1 MRSNPLRLAV
11 SLSAVIVVAVTPTLT
26 TGSPIATHP
35 HFRSRA
41 EPSSSDDEWIFRTS
55 AINTTSFQTEPY
67 VANGYIGA
75 RLPAEGMGLRIHP
88 AIDYEDMNGTQGWP
102 LFSLRQTASI
112 VAGFYGVQN
121 ETRGTNFEQ
130 KGGEQVIS
138 LLPTWTSLYLTV
150 SSAPGSGT
158 SSGDSAT
165 YKVDV
170 DLNQIKS
177 FSQSLS
183 MRDGIVETTVIWS
196 PFTSATANNSSNGDI
211 QLRYT
216 ILAHRSRPS
225 LGLVRMDVS
234 GLASGQQVVV
244 TDAIDGSGAQRVE
257 GEQAGKL
264 KETELPHA
272 IYSAVRPLGV
282 ANVTA
287 WEISTLSFVSSGKKT
302 AKVAAVD
309 TPDSVGL
316 HTNVKSSAT
325 IAQSYSVTVPSNGR
339 LSVFKAVGIAS
350 SDAFEGVE
358 RATALRTAKQARK
371 DGWESLVSEHK
382 EAWETLWDEG
392 GEVTIHGAE
401 KRTSNS
407 TSKSTSL
414 LTEIQTTTRSSLFHL
429 LTNVRSGLEGKG
441 LGDNSIAPAG
451 LTSDSYA
458 GGIFWDA
465 DTWMF
470 PSLLSLFPDYA
481 MSINNYRT
489 KNLGA
494 AMENAKQFNRSGLL
508 YPWVAFRYGNCT
520 GIGPCYDYEYH
531 LNNDIALSHWHYF
544 LTTNNKTWLA
554 DYGYPVMKA
563 VSDFWGSQ
571 VITQPGT
578 PGFTTKNETDPD
590 EYANFKDNAAFTNA
604 GASVTLRNSIEAAK
618 ILGLSSLT
626 PSNWSDIADN
636 IAILYE
642 NSSNIVL
649 EYDGFSATTPVKQA
663 DVVLLIYPLE
673 FPVRNPKGDL
683 AFYAGAN
690 SPNGPGMTYSI
701 FSIDS
706 AQLSYQGCEAFT
718 YLLQSSEP
726 YVREPFHQFS
736 EQTSDV
742 YSENGH
748 TNPAYTFLT
757 GNGGYLQIWTHGFT
771 GYRPRLDCFYLDP
784 TLPPQLAPKGFT
796 VRGMKWQGSAF
807 DVTVEGDRT
816 MVTRRSGGKGSK
828 KACVHIGDR
837 NRKSGKYHLAVG
849 QTLTV
854 DTYRS
859 DLNGTL
865 VPGNKAQCAPR
876 ILSDDPILPGQYAL
890 AAVDGSNA
898 TYWRPNTRSA
908 ASMVIDLGR
917 SQTIKGFHFNFNHNP
932 PNNYKVLVG
941 DGAEDG
947 GQMKEVARMDKVE
960 ITAPYDANDANV
972 VKVRLGNTSDVS
984 LAENVKARFVKL
996 VVEGVLTDDGTS
1008 AGATVSEVV
1017 VF

>member
-1 MRSNPLRLAV
+1 MRSNPMRLVV
-11 SLSAVIVVAVTPTLT
+11 SLTAVIVAVIPIFSS
-26 TGSPIATHP
+26 GSPIATGAMP
-35 HFRSRA
+35 S
-41 EPSSSDDEWIFRTS
+41 SSSDDEWIFRTTS
-55 AINTTSFQTEPY
+55 MNTTSFQAEPY
-67 VANGYIGA
+67 VSNGYIGA
-75 RLPAEGMGLRIHP
+75 RLPVEGMGLRIHP
-88 AIDYEDMNGTQGWP
+88 AIDYDDMNGTQGWP

-112 VAGFYGVQN
+112 VAGFYGLQN
-121 ETRGTNFEQ
+121 KTRGTNFEQ
-130 KGGEQVIS
+130 NGGEQVIS

-150 SSAPGSGT
+150 SSAPGSST
-158 SSGDSAT
+158 NDSAT
-165 YKVDV
+165 YRVNVDHK
-170 DLNQIKS
+170 QIKS

-183 MRDGIVETTVIWS
+183 MRDGIVETTVVWS
-196 PFTSATANNSSNGDI
+196 PFTSTNNGSASSDI
-211 QLRYT
+211 LLHYT
-216 ILAHRSRPS
+216 VLAHRSRPT
-225 LGLVRMDVS
+225 LGLVRLDVS
-234 GLASGQQVVV
+234 GLADGQQVVI
-244 TDAIDGSGAQRVE
+244 TDAIDGAGAQRVE
-257 GEQAGKL
+257 GEQAGKVN
-264 KETELPHA
+264 ENELPYA
-272 IYSAVRPLGV
+272 IYSAVRPSGIT
-282 ANVTA
+282 NVTA
-287 WEISTLSFVSSGKKT
+287 WEVSALSIVSSDKKT
-302 AKVAAVD
+302 AKISSVD
-309 TPDSVGL
+309 TPESVGL
-316 HTNVKSSAT
+316 KTDVKNSAT
-325 IAQSYSVTVPSNGR
+325 VAQSYSVTVPSSGKI
-339 LSVFKAVGIAS
+339 SVFKAVGIAS
-350 SDAFEGVE
+350 SDAFEGTE
-358 RATALRTAKQARK
+358 RGTALKAAKQARN
-371 DGWESLVSEHK
+371 DGWESVVKEHK
-382 EAWETLWDEG
+382 AAWETLWSDG

-401 KRTSNS
+401 KRSSNS

-429 LTNVRSGLEGKG
+429 LSNVRSGLEGKG

-458 GGIFWDA
+458 AGIFWDA
-465 DTWMF
+465 DTWMY

-494 AMENAKQFNRSGLL
+494 AMKNAKQFNRSGLL
-508 YPWVAFRYGNCT
+508 YPWVAFRYGDCT

-531 LNNDIALSHWHYF
+531 LNNDIALAQWQYF
-544 LTTNNKTWLA
+544 LSTNNKTWLA
-554 DYGYPVMKA
+554 DYGYPIMKA

-571 VITQPGT
+571 VIRQTGT

-618 ILGLSSLT
+618 ILGISSLT

-636 IAILYE
+636 IAILYD

-649 EYDGFSATTPVKQA
+649 EYDGFNATTPVKQA

-673 FPVRNPKGDL
+673 YPVRNPKGDL

-742 YSENGH
+742 YADNGH

-784 TLPPQLAPKGFT
+784 TLPPQLAPGGFT
-796 VRGMKWQGSAF
+796 VKGMKWQGSVF
-807 DVTVEGDRT
+807 DVTVAGDKT
-816 MVTRRSGGKGSK
+816 TVTRRAGGKGK
-828 KACVHIGDR
+828 KACVRIGDR
-837 NRKSGKYHLAVG
+837 NRKAGKYQLAVG

-854 DTYRS
+854 GTYRS

-865 VPGNKAQCAPR
+865 VPGNKAQCPR
-876 ILSDDPILPGQYAL
+876 SVISKDPILPGQYAL

-898 TYWRPNTRSA
+898 TYWRPSTRA
-908 ASMVIDLGR
+908 PASMTIDLGR
-917 SQTIKGFHFNFNHNP
+917 TQSIKGFHFNFNHNP
-932 PNNYKVLVG
+932 PVNYAVFVG
-941 DGAEDG
+941 NSAEDAG
-947 GQMKEVARMDKVE
+947 MKEVAKVDKVK
-960 ITAPYDANDANV
+960 ITAPYDAQDANA

-984 LAENVKARFVKL
+984 LAERVKARFVKL
-996 VVEGVLTDDGTS
+996 VVEGALTDDGTP

-1017 VF
+1017 VY

>member
-1 MRSNPLRLAV
+1 MRSTPLRLAV
-11 SLSAVIVVAVTPTLT
+11 SLTTVLILVVIPTLT
-26 TGSPIATHP
+26 IGSPITTHP
-35 HFRSRA
+35 HFQSRA
-41 EPSSSDDEWIFRTS
+41 AHSPSSSSDDEWIFRTS
-55 AINTTSFQTEPY
+55 TIDTASFQTEPY

-112 VAGFYGVQN
+112 VAGFYGMQN

-130 KGGEQVIS
+130 KGGEQVLS
-138 LLPTWTSLYLTV
+138 LLPTWNSLYLTV

-158 SSGDSAT
+158 SSNDSAT
-165 YKVDV
+165 YRVDV

-183 MRDGIVETTVIWS
+183 MRDGIVETTVIC
-196 PFTSATANNSSNGDI
+196 
-211 QLRYT
+211 
-216 ILAHRSRPS
+216 
-225 LGLVRMDVS
+225 LGLVRLDVS
-234 GLASGQQVVV
+234 GLASGQQVVI

-264 KETELPHA
+264 NETELPYA

-287 WEISTLSFVSSGKKT
+287 WEISTLNFVSSDKKA
-302 AKVAAVD
+302 AKIAAVD

-316 HTNVKSSAT
+316 RTDVKSSAT
-325 IAQSYSVTVPSNGR
+325 VAQSYSITTPSNGK

-350 SDAFEGVE
+350 SDAFEGIE
-358 RATALRTAKQARK
+358 RDTALKTAKQARK
-371 DGWESLVSEHK
+371 DGWEKLVSDHK

-407 TSKSTSL
+407 TSQSTSL

-554 DYGYPVMKA
+554 DYGYPIMKA

-604 GASVTLRNSIEAAK
+604 GVSVTLRNSIEAAK
-618 ILGLSSLT
+618 ILGISSLT
-626 PSNWSDIADN
+626 PSNWSDIADH
-636 IAILYE
+636 IAILYD

-649 EYDGFSATTPVKQA
+649 EYDGFNATIPVKQA
-663 DVVLLIYPLE
+663 DVVLMIYPME
-673 FPVRNPKGDL
+673 FPVKNPKGDL
-683 AFYAGAN
+683 AFYAGAT

-742 YSENGH
+742 YAENGH

-796 VRGMKWQGSAF
+796 VRGMKWQGSVF
-807 DVTVEGDRT
+807 DVTVEGEKT
-816 MVTRRSGGKGSK
+816 MVTRRSGGKGKGSK

-837 NRKSGKYHLAVG
+837 NRKSGKYQLSVG

-865 VPGNKAQCAPR
+865 VPGNKAQCAPSV
-876 ILSDDPILPGQYAL
+876 LSKDPILPGQYAL
-890 AAVDGSNA
+890 AATDGSNA
-898 TYWRPNTRSA
+898 TYWRPKTRSA
-908 ASMVIDLGR
+908 ASMTIDLGR
-917 SQTIKGFHFNFNHNP
+917 LQSIKGFHFNFNHIP
-932 PNNYKVLVG
+932 PVNYTVLVG
-941 DGAEDG
+941 DGDNGAEDA
-947 GQMKEVARMDKVE
+947 QMKEVARVDKVE
-960 ITAPYDANDANV
+960 ITAPYDAQDAHI
-972 VKVRLGNTSDVS
+972 VKLRLGNTSDVS
-984 LAENVKARFVKL
+984 LTESVMARFVKV
-996 VVEGVLTDDGTS
+996 VVEGVLTDDGS
-1008 AGATVSEVV
+1008 PAGATVAEVV
-1017 VF
+1017 VL

>member
-1 MRSNPLRLAV
+1 MRSNPMRLVV
-11 SLSAVIVVAVTPTLT
+11 SLTAVIVAVTPVFTS
-26 TGSPIATHP
+26 GSPIATSATP
-35 HFRSRA
+35 S
-41 EPSSSDDEWIFRTS
+41 PSSSDEWIFRTTS
-55 AINTTSFQTEPY
+55 INTTSFQAEPY
-67 VANGYIGA
+67 VSNGYIGA

-88 AIDYEDMNGTQGWP
+88 AIDYDDMNGTQGWP

-112 VAGFYGVQN
+112 VAGFYGLQN

-130 KGGEQVIS
+130 TGGEQVIS

-158 SSGDSAT
+158 NDSAT
-165 YKVDV
+165 YRVDV
-170 DLNQIKS
+170 DLEQIKS

-183 MRDGIVETTVIWS
+183 MRDGIVETTVVWS
-196 PFTSATANNSSNGDI
+196 PFDSTSSSASSDI
-211 QLRYT
+211 LLHYT
-216 ILAHRSRPS
+216 VLAHRSRPS
-225 LGLVRMDVS
+225 LGLVRLDVS
-234 GLASGQQVVV
+234 GLAGGQQVVF
-244 TDAIDGSGAQRVE
+244 TDAIDGAGAQRVE

-264 KETELPHA
+264 KETELPYA
-272 IYSAVRPLGV
+272 IYSAVRPSGIT
-282 ANVTA
+282 NVTA
-287 WEISTLSFVSSGKKT
+287 WEISTLSIFSSDKK
-302 AKVAAVD
+302 APKASAVD

-316 HTNVKSSAT
+316 NTNDKSSAT
-325 IAQSYSVTVPSNGR
+325 IAQSYSVTVPSNGKI
-339 LSVFKAVGIAS
+339 SVFKAVGIAS
-350 SDAFEGVE
+350 SDAFEGIE
-358 RATALRTAKQARK
+358 RDTALKTAKQARN
-371 DGWESLVSEHK
+371 DGWESLVKEHTA
-382 EAWETLWDEG
+382 AWETLWADG
-392 GEVTIHGAE
+392 GEVIIHGAE
-401 KRTSNS
+401 KRSSNS
-407 TSKSTSL
+407 TSESTSL

-429 LTNVRSGLEGKG
+429 LANVRSGLEGKG

-465 DTWMF
+465 DTWMY

-531 LNNDIALSHWHYF
+531 LNNDIALAQWQYF
-544 LTTNNKTWLA
+544 LSTNNKTWLA
-554 DYGYPVMKA
+554 DYGYPIMKA

-571 VITQPGT
+571 VIRQPGT

-618 ILGLSSLT
+618 ILGISSLT

-636 IAILYE
+636 IAILYD

-649 EYDGFSATTPVKQA
+649 EYDGFNAATPVKQA

-673 FPVRNPKGDL
+673 YPVPNPKGDL

-736 EQTSDV
+736 EQTSDI
-742 YSENGH
+742 YADNGH

-796 VRGMKWQGSAF
+796 VKGMKWQGSVF
-807 DVTVEGDRT
+807 DVTVAGDKT
-816 MVTRRSGGKGSK
+816 TVTRRAGGKGK
-828 KACVHIGDR
+828 KACVRIGER
-837 NRKSGKYHLAVG
+837 NRKSGKYQLAVG

-854 DTYRS
+854 GTYRS

-865 VPGNKAQCAPR
+865 VPGNKAQCPPSV
-876 ILSDDPILPGQYAL
+876 ISKDPILPGQYAL

-898 TYWRPNTRSA
+898 TYWRPSTRA
-908 ASMVIDLGR
+908 PASMTIDLGR
-917 SQTIKGFHFNFNHNP
+917 TQSIKGFHFNFNHIP
-932 PNNYKVLVG
+932 PVNYTVLVG
-941 DGAEDG
+941 NSAEDAEL
-947 GQMKEVARMDKVE
+947 KEVVKVDKVE
-960 ITAPYDANDANV
+960 ITAPYDTKDANV
-972 VKVRLGNTSDVS
+972 VKIRLGNTSDVS
-984 LAENVKARFVKL
+984 LAERVRARFVKL

-1008 AGATVSEVV
+1008 AGATVAEVV
-1017 VF
+1017 VY

>member
-1 MRSNPLRLAV
+1 MRSSPVRLTIV
-11 SLSAVIVVAVTPTLT
+11 SMAAVVAVVMPIFTSA
-26 TGSPIATHP
+26 SPITHHRYQP
-35 HFRSRA
+35 RA
-41 EPSSSDDEWIFRTS
+41 APSSSSAGDEWIFRTDN
-55 AINTTSFQTEPY
+55 INTTSFQAEPY

-88 AIDYEDMNGTQGWP
+88 AIDYDEMNGTQGWP
-102 LFSLRQTASI
+102 LFSLRQTASM
-112 VAGFYGVQN
+112 VAGFYGLQN

-138 LLPTWTSLYLTV
+138 LVPTWTSLFLTV
-150 SSAPGSGT
+150 SSPPGSA
-158 SSGDSAT
+158 SNDSAT
-165 YKVDV
+165 YRVGV

-183 MRDGIVETTVIWS
+183 MRDGIVQTTVVWS
-196 PFTSATANNSSNGDI
+196 PFSSTSSNARSSDI
-211 QLRYT
+211 QLHYT

-225 LGLVRMDVS
+225 LGLVRLDVS
-234 GLASGQQVVV
+234 GLVRGQQVVI
-244 TDAIDGSGAQRVE
+244 TDAIEGAGAQRVE

-264 KETELPHA
+264 NKTELPYA
-272 IYSAVRPLGV
+272 IYSAVRPSGIT
-282 ANVTA
+282 NVTA
-287 WEISTLSFVSSGKKT
+287 WEISTLSVLSVDDK
-302 AKVAAVD
+302 KVANVPAVD
-309 TPDSVGL
+309 TPVSVGL
-316 HTNVKSSAT
+316 DIKSPAT
-325 IAQSYSVTVPSNGR
+325 VAQSYSITVPSNGKV
-339 LSVFKAVGIAS
+339 SVVKSVGIAS
-350 SDAFEGVE
+350 SDAFEGIE
-358 RATALRTAKQARK
+358 RETALKTAKKART
-371 DGWESLVSEHK
+371 DGWKKLVSEHK
-382 EAWETLWDEG
+382 TAWEDLWSDG
-392 GEVTIHGAE
+392 GEVIIHGAE
-401 KRTSNS
+401 KRSSNS

-465 DTWMF
+465 DTWMY
-470 PSLLSLFPDYA
+470 PSLLSLFPNYA

-531 LNNDIALSHWHYF
+531 LNNDIALAQWQYF
-544 LTTNNKTWLA
+544 LSTNNKTWLA
-554 DYGYPVMKA
+554 DYGFPIMKA

-571 VITQPGT
+571 VIRQPGT

-618 ILGLSSLT
+618 ILGLSSFT
-626 PSNWSDIADN
+626 PSNWSDIADT
-636 IAILYE
+636 IAILYD

-649 EYDGFSATTPVKQA
+649 EYDGFNSTTPVKQA

-736 EQTSDV
+736 EQTTDV
-742 YSENGH
+742 YADNGH

-784 TLPPQLAPKGFT
+784 TLPPQLAPEGFT
-796 VRGMKWQGSAF
+796 VKGMKWQGSVF
-807 DVTVEGDRT
+807 DVTIGGSKT
-816 MVTRRSGGKGSK
+816 TVTRRSGAKSGSSK

-837 NRKSGKYHLAVG
+837 NSKRGKYQLAVG

-854 DTYRS
+854 ETYRS

-865 VPGNKAQCAPR
+865 VPGNKAQCAPS
-876 ILSDDPILPGQYAL
+876 ITSDDPILPGQYAL

-898 TYWRPNTRSA
+898 TYWRPNTRA
-908 ASMVIDLGR
+908 PASMTIDLGK

-932 PNNYKVLVG
+932 PVNYTIFAGTKA
-941 DGAEDG
+941 DDAT
-947 GQMKEVARMDKVE
+947 MKEVVRVDKVE
-960 ITAPYDANDANV
+960 ITAPYDPQDAHA

-984 LAENVKARFVKL
+984 LAESVQARFVKL
-996 VVEGVLTDDGTS
+996 VVEGALTDDGP